1 MFINV
6 STGGQ
11 INHSFIFLVSTVF
24 STSSIEKMG
33 KVDEGSFSGS
43 SDKSATSS
51 LMVIDK
57 FLSSAGGSG
66 FPIGYPASHV
76 TDSCKRHMCLRCLGV
91 LRQPLQM
98 VSW

>member
-1 MFINV
+1 MN
-6 STGGQ
+6 GQ
-11 INHSFIFLVSTVF
+11 INHTSVFVSSVF
-24 STSSIEKMG
+24 RTSSSEKMS
-33 KVDEGSFSGS
+33 KVDEGSFSGGS
-43 SDKSATSS
+43 GESATSS

-57 FLSSAGGSG
+57 VLSIAEDSDST

-98 VSW
+98 VRL

>member
-11 INHSFIFLVSTVF
+11 INHNFIFLVSTVF

-43 SDKSATSS
+43 GDESATS
-51 LMVIDK
+51 
-57 FLSSAGGSG
+57 
-66 FPIGYPASHV
+66 
-76 TDSCKRHMCLRCLGV
+76 
-91 LRQPLQM
+91 
-98 VSW
+98 